1 MKSEGN
7 AKTINM
13 QAYMHRDRIT
23 WLRRQKVKRLI
34 ETIKQTKIHSANRDT
49 NRQVLANIKT
59 NKQTK
64 SKKYKSTY
72 IGNLK
77 VQSSEKQTGKDT
89 NTPAGIEANIHMHC
103 I

>member
-1 MKSEGN
+1 MKNEGN

-23 WLRRQKVKRLI
+23 WLRSANRN
-34 ETIKQTKIHSANRDT
+34 KQTKIKSANRDT

>member
-34 ETIKQTKIHSANRDT
+34 ETNKQKSI
-49 NRQVLANIKT
+49 VLTETPTGKSQQTLKQT
-59 NKQTK
+59 NKQK
-64 SKKYKSTY
+64 AK
-72 IGNLK
+72 
-77 VQSSEKQTGKDT
+77 
-89 NTPAGIEANIHMHC
+89 NIKAPTSA

>member
-23 WLRRQKVKRLI
+23 WLRRQKVKMLI
-34 ETIKQTKIHSANRDT
+34 ETNKQKSK
-49 NRQVLANIKT
+49 VLTETPTGKSQQTLKQT
-59 NKQTK
+59 NKQK
-64 SKKYKSTY
+64 AK
-72 IGNLK
+72 
-77 VQSSEKQTGKDT
+77 
-89 NTPAGIEANIHMHC
+89 NIKAPTSA